1 MPVHLL
7 GPEPEGARAE
17 PLRRRR
23 RRRRTRWLIAGLALV
38 VLAVTFGY
46 LAGNEIQANTEFDQ
60 AHRSLDV
67 TQGHIDA
74 VQSQLTTVRRELAV
88 VNNQVRASSTQL
100 AQDTSQLQG
109 VKKALVNAETNVT
122 HQSSTIGDLHLCL
135 GGVEQALNALAVG
148 DQGPAIAALNA
159 VSASC
164 AKAVASN
171 G

>member
-7 GPEPEGARAE
+7 DPEPGRGGAE
-17 PLRRRR
+17 QLQRRK
-23 RRRRTRWLIAGLALV
+23 RRRRTRWLIAGLALA
-38 VLAVTFGY
+38 VLAATFGY
-46 LAGNEIQANTEFDQ
+46 LAGNEIQANTQFDQ
-60 AHRSLDV
+60 THHSLDV

-74 VQSQLTTVRRELAV
+74 VQSQLATVRRELAV
-88 VNNQVRASSTQL
+88 VNNQVAASSTQL

-109 VKKALVNAETNVT
+109 VKKALINTETNVT
-122 HQSSTIGDLHLCL
+122 HQTSTIGDLQMCL

-164 AKAVASN
+164 ARAVASS